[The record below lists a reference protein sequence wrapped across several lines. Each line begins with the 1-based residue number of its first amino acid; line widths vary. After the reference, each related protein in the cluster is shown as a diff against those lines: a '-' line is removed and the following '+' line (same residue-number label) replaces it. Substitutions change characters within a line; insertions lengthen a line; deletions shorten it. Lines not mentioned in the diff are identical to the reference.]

1 MDTVKVHEHI
11 IRISEPTIS
20 RNELWQGLVNSVRNP
35 EKFVEHMEGSRI
47 LSEELSDVGTVLHRE
62 IDFGNFRLRDRV
74 ILRENE
80 SLLTMVDAGANWK
93 ASSFLIRIEEPEVG
107 VLFLRFVY
115 EEENGGEAL
124 PDMFVQLRRRAYEA
138 KDHHLVEQV
147 LNEIAAKASR

>member
-1 MDTVKVHEHI
+1 
-11 IRISEPTIS
+11 
-20 RNELWQGLVNSVRNP
+20 
-35 EKFVEHMEGSRI
+35 MEGSRI

-107 VLFLRFVY
+107 VLFLRFMY
-115 EEENGGEAL
+115 EEESGGEAL

-147 LNEIAAKASR
+147 LNEIAVKASR